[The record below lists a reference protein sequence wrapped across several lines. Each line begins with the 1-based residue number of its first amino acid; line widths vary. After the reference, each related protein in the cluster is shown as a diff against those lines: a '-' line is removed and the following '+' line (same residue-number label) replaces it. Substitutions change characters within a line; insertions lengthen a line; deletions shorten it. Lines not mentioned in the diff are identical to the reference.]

1 MTRPGFV
8 FGFVAVLSLALVIQS
23 VRVDRLK
30 ADMSDARQQITALHE
45 AREAAVA
52 DAEQQADECTARVA
66 EARRATRAIQS
77 LLTQEVAHDE
87 AGCPDPRLLRGGE
100 LRATLQPGAPAPAEP
115 LR

>member
-1 MTRPGFV
+1 MTRALAAII
-8 FGFVAVLSLALVIQS
+8 AVLSLALAIQS

-30 ADMSDARQQITALHE
+30 SDLSEARQEVAMLHE

-77 LLTQEVAHDE
+77 LLSQEVAHDE

-100 LRATLQPGAPAPAEP
+100 LRDTLQPGAVAAEP